1 MIELLRGVR
10 ILDFTS
16 VVLGPYAT
24 QLLGDMGAD
33 VIKVEPLGGDVFRY
47 VRPGRSE
54 SMGAGFMNC
63 NRNKRSLAIDLS
75 TKRGQEV
82 VLSLVKNCDIVIHNM
97 RPKSAKKLGIDYE
110 RLKAVKPDLVYCY
123 ACGFGQ
129 NGSSA
134 DEPAYDDTIQALS
147 GLAYLNANANGEP
160 RFLPT
165 IIADKVG
172 GLHLAL
178 SALAGYA
185 SRQRT
190 GESVC
195 IEAPMFES
203 MVSFLLV
210 EQLGGRSFEPPMG
223 GTGYDRLQ
231 SPYRKPFRT
240 ADGFISVIP
249 YTSAHWVKFFE
260 LVGREDMCSDERV
273 LNPSKRSQH
282 IDYLYSIIDELTPT
296 KTTEEWMTLLK
307 ARDVPCAYVN
317 KLEDLFDNQHL
328 TEAGLFEHLEHPTEG
343 RMVSVRSPFR
353 VLTKEAGPD
362 EGAPGLGADASRVL
376 AEAGYTSDDI
386 RALIDDNIVGDDASA
401 RKAG

>member
-1 MIELLRGVR
+1 
-10 ILDFTS
+10 
-16 VVLGPYAT
+16 
-24 QLLGDMGAD
+24 
-33 VIKVEPLGGDVFRY
+33 
-47 VRPGRSE
+47 
-54 SMGAGFMNC
+54 
-63 NRNKRSLAIDLS
+63 
-75 TKRGQEV
+75 
-82 VLSLVKNCDIVIHNM
+82 
-97 RPKSAKKLGIDYE
+97 
-110 RLKAVKPDLVYCY
+110 
-123 ACGFGQ
+123 
-129 NGSSA
+129 
-134 DEPAYDDTIQALS
+134 
-147 GLAYLNANANGEP
+147 
-160 RFLPT
+160 
-165 IIADKVG
+165 
-172 GLHLAL
+172 
-178 SALAGYA
+178 
-185 SRQRT
+185 
-190 GESVC
+190 
-195 IEAPMFES
+195 
-203 MVSFLLV
+203 
-210 EQLGGRSFEPPMG
+210 
-223 GTGYDRLQ
+223 
-231 SPYRKPFRT
+231 
-240 ADGFISVIP
+240 
-249 YTSAHWVKFFE
+249 VKFFE